1 MKTKICTAINRN
13 VPNAEPLPKAGD
25 ILAGWIT
32 RLTQLINVL
41 PVGIRKSAPTTVRK
55 LSIHMKTAI
64 CTVITPSAIA
74 VAKNWRVGGIPAG
87 QITHSVEIHAQNVDI
102 QNPVPTPIVRRHI
115 LTIPVPI
122 INEPPSVIPV
132 VSHSI
137 QQQNRTHGHMEIGL
151 HLPVH
156 NINAPNPVY
165 VEDLPAKPL
174 LTASAATPAG
184 TADTPKQAHL
194 QYRLRY
200 RSRHPV
206 QAVHSVLPAVK
217 LLRKNIPQA
226 IPYRLL
232 PADVRSQKSYIRSM
246 DEAIHQTV
254 LR

>member
-25 ILAGWIT
+25 IPAGWIT
-32 RLTQLINVL
+32 HLTHPISVQ

-74 VAKNWRVGGIPAG
+74 VVKNWRVGGIPAG
-87 QITHSVEIHAQNVDI
+87 QITHSVEIYAQNADI
-102 QNPVPTPIVRRHI
+102 QNPVPTPIARRHI

-151 HLPVH
+151 HPPVH
-156 NINAPNPVY
+156 NTNAPNPVY
-165 VEDLPAKPL
+165 VEDLPAKPVP
-174 LTASAATPAG
+174 TASAETPAQA
-184 TADTPKQAHL
+184 ADTPKQAHL

-206 QAVHSVLPAVK
+206 PAVRSVLQAVRS
-217 LLRKNIPQA
+217 LRKNIRQA
-226 IPYRLL
+226 IPYRLPL
-232 PADVRSQKSYIRSM
+232 PGVR
-246 DEAIHQTV
+246 
-254 LR
+254 